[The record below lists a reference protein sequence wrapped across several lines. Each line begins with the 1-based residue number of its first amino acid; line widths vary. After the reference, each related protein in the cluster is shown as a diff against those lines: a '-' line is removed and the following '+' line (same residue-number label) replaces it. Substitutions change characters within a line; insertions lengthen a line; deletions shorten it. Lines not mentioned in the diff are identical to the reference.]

1 MRDNTQELDVNKLE
15 QIIADHNKE
24 MRADMASEITG
35 GTRSK
40 SITDVI
46 TVKAILDWHN
56 KQVEAV
62 LDRLESQ
69 SRRADDCTDDT
80 LVVKMIRV
88 GDERNKLKWDKEIIK
103 LYDK

>member
-1 MRDNTQELDVNKLE
+1 MTDNTQELDVNKLE

-24 MRADMASEITG
+24 MRTDMASEITG

-56 KQVEAV
+56 KQIAKARLIEAQLLYEDAINSTSHGHIIYARKRVE
-62 LDRLESQ
+62 RHLE
-69 SRRADDCTDDT
+69 T
-80 LVVKMIRV
+80 LN
-88 GDERNKLKWDKEIIK
+88 ELEAE
-103 LYDK
+103 L

>member
-1 MRDNTQELDVNKLE
+1 MTSVTPTEQDKELDVNKLE

-24 MRADMASEITG
+24 MRIDMASEITG

-56 KQVEAV
+56 KQVEEAMAKFH
-62 LDRLESQ
+62 LKKG
-69 SRRADDCTDDT
+69 
-80 LVVKMIRV
+80 VKYDVKASDSVIV
-88 GDERNKLKWDKEIIK
+88 ITHTNKLK
-103 LYDK
+103 

>member
-1 MRDNTQELDVNKLE
+1 MSKQSELDVNKLE

-40 SITDVI
+40 AVTDMI

-56 KQVEAV
+56 KQALELLYRLFDQRILARDRDSHELSDPMVPISAIEA
-62 LDRLESQ
+62 
-69 SRRADDCTDDT
+69 
-80 LVVKMIRV
+80 
-88 GDERNKLKWDKEIIK
+88 ERNKLEAE
-103 LYDK
+103 L